1 MKFTSNQQGFTL
13 IEVVIALGVLA
24 FGILSIM
31 LMQVSGIRGN
41 SNANTITTQSN
52 WAADRIEQLL
62 NLDYPDPLDAGYS
75 THLLSDRDGD
85 GTDEDANDDGVDDD
99 GGNFG
104 LDEIGTIGS
113 GTCTAGAADH
123 CVHEG
128 LYDIFWNIAVD
139 KPIVNTMTI
148 KVIVIQN
155 QGKQNRVEFE
165 YIKADII

>member
-1 MKFTSNQQGFTL
+1 MRFTDNQQGFTL
-13 IEVVIALGVLA
+13 IEIVVALGVLS

-31 LMQVSGIRGN
+31 LMQVSGIKGN
-41 SNANTITTQSN
+41 STANTITTESN

-62 NLDYPDPLDAGYS
+62 NLDYPDPLDSDYAS
-75 THLLSDRDGD
+75 HLLSDRDFD
-85 GTDEDANDDGVDDD
+85 GTGQDDDDD
-99 GGNFG
+99 GIDDDNDDFG
-104 LDEIGTIGS
+104 LSDIGTISAGA
-113 GTCTAGAADH
+113 CTPGAADH

-139 KPIVNTMTI
+139 HPLANTMTI

-155 QGKQNRVEFE
+155 QGKPNKVEFQ